1 MPRSYWQSEQLSIW
15 FRQIPHSELFFHILI
30 RNINIFLKYCTI
42 MVQIHQWS
50 EKFLFADYLN
60 SIWHVMSFLI
70 QIACC
75 ICCIY
80 TRLQFVVYV
89 YLDEISYIQRKLI
102 SLKFYFAKWLALKY
116 IPLPQDKQP
125 WQHKD
130 FL

>member
-1 MPRSYWQSEQLSIW
+1 
-15 FRQIPHSELFFHILI
+15 
-30 RNINIFLKYCTI
+30 

-50 EKFLFADYLN
+50 DKFLFADYLN

-89 YLDEISYIQRKLI
+89 YLDEISYIQRETYFFEVLFCQI
-102 SLKFYFAKWLALKY
+102 FQSIFTFEDLGPIVLSLYDNKFSQRIL
-116 IPLPQDKQP
+116 
-125 WQHKD
+125 
-130 FL
+130 